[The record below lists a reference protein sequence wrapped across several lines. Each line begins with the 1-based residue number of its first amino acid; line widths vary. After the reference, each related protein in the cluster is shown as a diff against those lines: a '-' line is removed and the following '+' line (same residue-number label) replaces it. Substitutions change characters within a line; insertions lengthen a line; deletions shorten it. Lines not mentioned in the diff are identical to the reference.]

1 MLIGFNENTITDVS
15 KFSRSKVKFTWV
27 TFVINYVNSFY

>member
-1 MLIGFNENTITDVS
+1 MLIGICENTITDVL
-15 KFSRSKVKFTWV
+15 KFTRSKVRVTLV